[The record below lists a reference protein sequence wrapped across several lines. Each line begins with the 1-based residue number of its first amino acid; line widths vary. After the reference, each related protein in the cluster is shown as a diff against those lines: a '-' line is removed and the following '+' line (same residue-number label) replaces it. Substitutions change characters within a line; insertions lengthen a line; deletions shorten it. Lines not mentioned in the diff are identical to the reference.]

1 MVKRQAP
8 LVEAVQGQHIALSVA
23 THLARTKLAPGV
35 SRRYDTEHFLEM
47 LDVLAR
53 ALAKTAPLYVRE
65 GADSDPRELRPDEL
79 EGLTVEKGGN
89 LVLLQ
94 DGRKLSSVSIK
105 RSDLRDAIAILIS
118 IGVPGISQPR
128 IEKPATHEPPPLDPQ
143 VALEELERLLRPPF
157 ISPEIEEVNRILI
170 GLARQ
175 SKIAGL
181 ASTAMSLMTAL
192 NECRGRNVLSENAR
206 ALLGE
211 LRAALPKSERAR
223 ANT

>member
-23 THLARTKLAPGV
+23 AHLARTKLAPGV
-35 SRRYDTEHFLEM
+35 SGRYDTEHFLEM
-47 LDVLAR
+47 LDVVAR

-79 EGLTVEKGGN
+79 EGLTVENGGN

-128 IEKPATHEPPPLDPQ
+128 IEKPATHEPQLDPQ
-143 VALEELERLLRPPF
+143 VALDELERLLRPPF
-157 ISPEIEEVNRILI
+157 MSPAIEEVNRILI

-192 NECRGRNVLSENAR
+192 NECRGRNVLSENAQV
-206 ALLGE
+206 LLGE

-223 ANT
+223 TDT